1 MEAGSLDE
9 LKNETDQ
16 MPAEYLEESR
26 AKSQTECPAEI
37 LLEVRDLSLWIRQGK
52 CEISILDHL
61 NFRICRGESWG
72 IAGESGAGKSM
83 TIHALTGLLPQGNVR
98 MEGEILY
105 SDRSERK
112 TDVLRLSGEAR
123 QRYCCGQI
131 SLILQD
137 SMNALNPYETVEKQ
151 WGRVIRLHRGRDED
165 VWEHMIRL
173 LPAFGLSG
181 EDSSDDAVR
190 WKCVGNWEGSRNQK
204 DSKSREKIEN
214 REDAGHRKKTENE
227 EDVGSREDAI
237 RLLKKYPHQISGG
250 MKQRIAIAMALESPA
265 ELLIADEPTTALD
278 ALNQRR
284 IADLIRT
291 LCRERNLTLLYVS
304 HNLGILKELCTHVM
318 VMRDGKIVE
327 QGRAEEVFGNPKHP
341 YTKQLISQTRELQ
354 ERV

>member
-1 MEAGSLDE
+1 M
-9 LKNETDQ
+9 
-16 MPAEYLEESR
+16 
-26 AKSQTECPAEI
+26 AKRKEKDPAEI
-37 LLEVRDLSLWIRQGK
+37 LLEIKNLSLWIRQGK
-52 CEISILDHL
+52 KEISILDHL
-61 NFRICRGESWG
+61 NFRICRGEFWG

-105 SDRSERK
+105 SDRTGRQ
-112 TDVLRLSGEAR
+112 TDVCKLSGEER
-123 QRYCCGQI
+123 QQYCSAQT

-151 WGRVIRLHRGRDED
+151 WGRVIRLHRGRDEEIR
-165 VWEHMIRL
+165 EHMIRL
-173 LPAFGLSG
+173 LPAFGLLGADPAENTESRK
-181 EDSSDDAVR
+181 EA
-190 WKCVGNWEGSRNQK
+190 GNRKEAGSREEAGNQK
-204 DSKSREKIEN
+204 NS
-214 REDAGHRKKTENE
+214 
-227 EDVGSREDAI
+227 GSREDAI

-278 ALNQRR
+278 APNQRR
-284 IADLIRT
+284 IIDLIRK
-291 LCRERNLTLLYVS
+291 LCLERNLTLLYVS

-327 QGRAEEVFGNPKHP
+327 QGRAEEIFKNPQHP
-341 YTKQLISQTRELQ
+341 YTKQLINQTRELQ